1 MTPIRPTTLIDAKE
15 LVLLKAKT
23 NIIVLDVSN
32 GKEAKT
38 NYANEHI
45 EEAQFVDVN
54 TQLAEIPDNFA
65 KGGRHPLP
73 SLEKFAT
80 VLTNLGITPE
90 SHVVLYDDKNGVNAA
105 ARLWWMLR
113 SIGHPFVYVLDGGLQ
128 AAKKIGIPTNDA
140 LVIPP
145 KVDSYPIKSW
155 QLPMITLEEISTINH
170 SKEHL
175 IIDVRE
181 SKRYRGIEEPIDTIA
196 GHIPGAINVPFA
208 TNLDTDGN
216 FLSATELRRKYESV
230 IQDIPISNVV
240 VHCGSGV
247 TACHTLLAFAH
258 AGLEIPKLYVG
269 SWSEWSRNKKKTL

>member
-90 SHVVLYDDKNGVNAA
+90 SHVVLYDDKNGVNAD
-105 ARLWWMLR
+105 R
-113 SIGHPFVYVLDGGLQ
+113 
-128 AAKKIGIPTNDA
+128 
-140 LVIPP
+140 
-145 KVDSYPIKSW
+145 KS
-155 QLPMITLEEISTINH
+155 
-170 SKEHL
+170 
-175 IIDVRE
+175 
-181 SKRYRGIEEPIDTIA
+181 
-196 GHIPGAINVPFA
+196 
-208 TNLDTDGN
+208 
-216 FLSATELRRKYESV
+216 
-230 IQDIPISNVV
+230 VV
-240 VHCGSGV
+240 
-247 TACHTLLAFAH
+247 
-258 AGLEIPKLYVG
+258 
-269 SWSEWSRNKKKTL
+269 